1 MNMCKRMSWAP
12 LTPQQQAVYT
22 YLCVEWKLFAGC
34 DLQQSM
40 EGSLDEEGMLVQSRF
55 LAGDCPFSPT
65 ILLDSFGLVTGR
77 TWAECS
83 QGIYSGDDAS
93 QRYASEVSRIA
104 CLLQD
109 FNDANGNLDYD
120 KLKSAIQAVDF
131 LDGPAS
137 TDLLWLLDDCTGR
150 NSFVPPGPPE
160 VAARVAA
167 PVTAEQ
173 FAKCW
178 GTRGAFSCAHQEA
191 DGVASMF
198 PESCVITL

>member
-1 MNMCKRMSWAP
+1 MMNICQRMSWAP

-22 YLCVEWKLFAGC
+22 YLCVEWKLFADC

-40 EGSLDEEGMLVQSRF
+40 QGTLDEEGMLVQSRF

-93 QRYASEVSRIA
+93 QRYASEVSRIV

-109 FNDANGNLDYD
+109 FNDGAGNLDYD
-120 KLKSAIQAVDF
+120 KLKSAVEAVDF
-131 LDGPAS
+131 QGGPAS
-137 TDLLWLLDDCTGR
+137 TKLVWLLDNCTGS
-150 NSFVPPGPPE
+150 NSQQI
-160 VAARVAA
+160 
-167 PVTAEQ
+167 TTEQ

-178 GTRGAFSCAHQEA
+178 GTRGAPSCAHQEA